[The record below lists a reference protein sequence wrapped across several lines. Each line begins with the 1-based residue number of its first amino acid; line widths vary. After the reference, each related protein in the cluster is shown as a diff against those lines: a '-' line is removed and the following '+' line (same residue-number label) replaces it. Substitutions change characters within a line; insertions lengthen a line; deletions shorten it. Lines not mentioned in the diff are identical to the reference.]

1 MKTLKLKL
9 VTPERSVSEQDALSV
24 TLPIQG
30 GEVTLLPD
38 HEPYIGALHAG
49 EILVRRDESLDPESV
64 AISGGFVEFVGNTL
78 TVLADTA
85 ERAEEID
92 MQRAEEARAKAE
104 QLKLEKGDM
113 SAEEYAF
120 VVAALEKE
128 MTRIK
133 VARKHHS
140 RRGITLSSNE

>member
-1 MKTLKLKL
+1 MKTFKLKL
-9 VTPERSVSEQDALSV
+9 VTPERSVSEQEALSV

-30 GEVTLLPD
+30 GEVTILPE

-49 EILVRRDESLDPESV
+49 EILVHREGVSAPESL

-92 MQRAEEARAKAE
+92 MKRAEEARAKAE
-104 QLKLEKGDM
+104 KLKLEKGDM

-120 VVAALEKE
+120 VAAALEKE
-128 MTRIK
+128 LARIK

-140 RRGITLSSNE
+140 RRGITLSESE